1 MRNLGLLNYSPV
13 SPILSH
19 PVTQLLSTDFHLR
32 AEFYTKLCPV
42 WLSSLSGKMR
52 GTCLHVRLAQKNLCP
67 SPLLPLSTQGQL
79 QTPGWSKPMAFPC
92 WGGHEDGF
100 PLLSICFSCYD
111 CGLLCSLGRLSLVL
125 LNPANGRPSCK
136 TYLLAVRFGCR

>member
-32 AEFYTKLCPV
+32 AEFYTKLCSV

-67 SPLLPLSTQGQL
+67 SPLLPLSTQG
-79 QTPGWSKPMAFPC
+79 SYKPLAGQNP
-92 WGGHEDGF
+92 W
-100 PLLSICFSCYD
+100 LSLAGVGTRMGS
-111 CGLLCSLGRLSLVL
+111 LCSASALV
-125 LNPANGRPSCK
+125 AMTVVYCVAWGDSHWFC
-136 TYLLAVRFGCR
+136 